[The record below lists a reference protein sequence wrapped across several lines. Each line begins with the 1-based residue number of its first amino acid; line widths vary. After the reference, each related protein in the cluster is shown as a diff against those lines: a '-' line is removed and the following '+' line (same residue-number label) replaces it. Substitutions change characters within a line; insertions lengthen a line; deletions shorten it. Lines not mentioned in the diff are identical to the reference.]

1 MVYAWNAATGTS
13 PRCYQ
18 GGSLAYALVGALVI
32 AAAMQPGPLRR
43 VLAVG
48 PLAWI
53 GRLSYGLY
61 LFHWP
66 LIVWLVPSRAD
77 IDGLALDGLRL
88 SLTFVAATASYYLI
102 ELPVRERR
110 LPAVLRALTP
120 SRRHQARPKRDV
132 TRWLPVP
139 ATCLTVAAVLASASG
154 ATPPPS
160 YLVGERPAASAP
172 RIWRPRR
179 PGCGSCS
186 WETRRPAASSPA
198 WPRSVTRSR
207 RTSPRVRC
215 SVAASPAGTSPRRAT
230 SRSPSHSERCP
241 EMVDQ
246 ATTRALQE
254 LQPNVVVWMSIWE
267 KSDLV
272 VDGRTLASGTE
283 AGDAEMLRRM
293 DATLDRITAGGA
305 KVVILTVAAPAPN
318 DAQGASNSSNEVDD
332 ASYARLDRIVRRFAD
347 RHTDEVTL
355 VDLARRVCPDGPPC
369 PDEVGGVRLRPDGR
383 HFTPAAATIE
393 AHWPLPKLLEA
404 ACS

>member
-1 MVYAWNAATGTS
+1 
-13 PRCYQ
+13 
-18 GGSLAYALVGALVI
+18 
-32 AAAMQPGPLRR
+32 
-43 VLAVG
+43 
-48 PLAWI
+48 
-53 GRLSYGLY
+53 
-61 LFHWP
+61 
-66 LIVWLVPSRAD
+66 
-77 IDGLALDGLRL
+77 
-88 SLTFVAATASYYLI
+88 
-102 ELPVRERR
+102 
-110 LPAVLRALTP
+110 
-120 SRRHQARPKRDV
+120 
-132 TRWLPVP
+132 
-139 ATCLTVAAVLASASG
+139 
-154 ATPPPS
+154 
-160 YLVGERPAASAP
+160 
-172 RIWRPRR
+172 
-179 PGCGSCS
+179 
-186 WETRRPAASSPA
+186 
-198 WPRSVTRSR
+198 
-207 RTSPRVRC
+207 
-215 SVAASPAGTSPRRAT
+215 
-230 SRSPSHSERCP
+230 
-241 EMVDQ
+241 MVDQ

-355 VDLARRVCPDGPPC
+355 VDLARRVCPD
-369 PDEVGGVRLRPDGR
+369 EVGGVRLRPDGR